1 MSIRKKLKPTIA
13 ELEVLQV
20 LWNRGASTVREVNEK
35 LNNKKEVGY
44 TTTLKIMQIMTG
56 KGFVERDEKSRT
68 HIYSALTG
76 KDETQG
82 VLLNN
87 FLSNTFEGS
96 AMNLVMKTL
105 GDHKTSREELDQ
117 IKQLISELEKKEKD
131 GNNS

>member
-1 MSIRKKLKPTIA
+1 MNIRKRSKPTEA

-20 LWNRGASTVREVNEK
+20 LWNMGPSTVRQVNEI
-35 LNNKKEVGY
+35 LNSTKVVGY
-44 TTTLKIMQIMTG
+44 TTTLKIMQIMTE
-56 KGFVERDEKSRT
+56 KGFVVRDENRRT
-68 HIYSALTG
+68 HIYSTVTA
-76 KDETQG
+76 KEETLG

-96 AMNLVMKTL
+96 AARLVMKTL

-117 IKQLISELEKKEKD
+117 LKELIAELEKRDED